1 MSPNFEE
8 AYAKL
13 NNAQKE
19 AVDTIEGPVMVIAGP
34 GTGKTQVL
42 ALRIANI
49 LQKTDTPADGI
60 LCLTF
65 TNSGVRAMRERLL
78 QLIGPDGSR
87 VTISTFHSFASSV
100 LDEFY
105 EALALPEPP
114 KLIDEKDTVILCDEL
129 LETHDWEYLRP
140 RSGGA
145 HNFKDLKALI
155 SLAKRERMSP
165 TDLKT
170 IINQEIQA
178 IQNNPEH
185 ISSRGATKGELK
197 KDAEEKI
204 TRLTRTHEAAKFYAL
219 YEETKRARGLVDY
232 DDILEYLVRLVE
244 VSSEARDSIR
254 ERYLYILVDEHQDS
268 SGVQNEFLAKV
279 WGTTEKP
286 NLFVVGDD
294 RQLIYGFGGASLS
307 HFENFRDT
315 FSGAKVIPL
324 IENYRSTEAILTT
337 ADHILQSSIVKA
349 KLQSKRADST
359 PINLVEAAFPRDE
372 ILAAGLA
379 IKKKIKEGVLP
390 EQCALLVPKN
400 TQVRSALPILSDLG
414 LPVAVGSSM
423 YFFAMDDTRSLLTLL
438 RVIANP
444 YDTMRVAKLLLDPIS
459 GVPVLLA
466 HKFLKEHSYTLSV
479 EKLSEGDEE
488 IKLLGDQLLELIT
501 TPKDLYSFIQIV
513 GEKFFFAQESDHQ
526 TFIQK
531 IEIIRTML
539 HLVLARMEKNPRIE
553 LSEFLEF
560 VERLES
566 YGEDIPLA
574 VFSAQ
579 TGVRVMT
586 LHASKGLEF
595 DFVWIA
601 HLDEASLMKGKRM
614 GFTLPEALSEKVSK
628 KDELTARR
636 ELYVAL
642 TRAKH
647 FATLSYARRN
657 YTGGGQELAKIIAM
671 LPEGA
676 LEKSSAE
683 ETEKEILAHDPKA
696 YVASE
701 PIIAKEDT
709 LGAIKDF
716 VRMESSSMKLAVTH
730 LNNFF
735 SCPWMWYFRNF
746 LRVPEAKSESLDFG
760 NLVHACINRYF
771 KDRSLIGRIP
781 SLIDEELEKMKLYD
795 PRAIVR
801 FKKDAERWLPLLLEH
816 ECRDV
821 GEYAKSEVPLSY
833 RNSGLPNLEITGKID
848 LVESLDDET
857 LYVTDFKTGK
867 AYSARDIEKRDE
879 EGRLSDKLRQL
890 AMYAYLIMHQKEEKI
905 ISNSRLLF
913 IETDTNDK
921 NRTYE
926 TTIGEDELALLQKDL
941 HDFAQSLESGE
952 WINRTC
958 YNKRFGQ
965 KECEYCKLRELIK

>member
-1 MSPNFEE
+1 MILSFEE
-8 AYAKL
+8 EYKKL
-13 NNAQKE
+13 NKAQKE

-34 GTGKTQVL
+34 GTGKTQIL
-42 ALRIANI
+42 TLRIAHI

-78 QLIGPDGSR
+78 RLIGPDGSR

-114 KLIDEKDTVILCDEL
+114 KLIDEKDTVLLCDEL
-129 LETHDWEYLRP
+129 LETHNWEYLRP

-155 SLAKRERMSP
+155 SLAKRERMSA
-165 TDLKT
+165 TDLDASIT
-170 IINQEIQA
+170 QEIKS

-197 KDAEEKI
+197 KEAEEKI
-204 TRLTRTHEAAKFYAL
+204 SRLNRTQEAVKFYAL

-307 HFENFRDT
+307 HFENFGT
-315 FSGAKVIPL
+315 VFNGAKVIPL

-359 PINLVEAAFPRDE
+359 PINLVEAEFPRDE
-372 ILAAGLA
+372 ILSAGLA
-379 IKKKIKEGVLP
+379 IKKKITEGVLP

-400 TQVRSALPILSDLG
+400 AQVRSALPILSDLG

-423 YFFAMDDTRSLLTLL
+423 YFFAMDDTQSLLTLL

-444 YDTMRVAKLLLDPIS
+444 YDATRVAKLVLDPIS
-459 GVPVLLA
+459 GIPVLSA
-466 HKFLKEHSYTLSV
+466 HKFLKEHGYTLSV

-488 IKLLGDQLLELIT
+488 IKLLGDQLLELIS
-501 TPKDLYSFIQIV
+501 TPKDLYAFIQIV
-513 GEKFFFAQESDHQ
+513 GEKFFFTKESDHQ
-526 TFIQK
+526 TFLQK
-531 IEIIRTML
+531 IEVIRTML
-539 HLVLARMEKNPRIE
+539 HLALTRMEKNPR
-553 LSEFLEF
+553 LHLREFLEF
-560 VERLES
+560 VDRLES

-579 TGVRVMT
+579 SGVRVMT

-657 YTGGGQELAKIIAM
+657 YTGGDQELAKIIAM
-671 LPEGA
+671 LPEEA
-676 LEKSSAE
+676 LEKSNAE

-709 LGAIKDF
+709 LGAIRDF
-716 VRMESSSMKLAVTH
+716 VRRESSSMKLAVTH

-746 LRVPEAKSESLDFG
+746 VRVPEAKSESLDFG
-760 NLVHACINRYF
+760 NLVHGCINRYF
-771 KDRSLIGRIP
+771 KDRTLLGAIP
-781 SLIDEELEKMKLYD
+781 MLIDEELKKMKLLD
-795 PRAIVR
+795 PGIVTR
-801 FKKDAERWLPLLLEH
+801 FKKDAEKWLPLVLEG
-816 ECRDV
+816 ECKSV
-821 GEYAKSEVPLSY
+821 NEYAKSEVPLSY
-833 RNSGLPNLEITGKID
+833 RNSELPNLEITGKID

-857 LYVTDFKTGK
+857 LHVTDFKTGK
-867 AYSARDIEKRDE
+867 AYSTRDIEKRDE

-890 AMYAYLIMHQKEEKI
+890 AMYAYLIMHQKEEKV

-921 NRTYE
+921 NRIYE
-926 TTIGEDELALLQKDL
+926 TMIGEDELELLQKDL
-941 HDFAQSLESGE
+941 HDFAEALESGE
-952 WINRTC
+952 WTNRTC